1 MAARMAAALGAALL
15 AASAAQAQVPGPAQ
29 AQGQIQGQIQGQTQA
44 PEAEVWEPAST
55 TAMAITGRITLAP
68 DRITFGNRASLP
80 LEPAGEVPNFMAD
93 GQRVTATLYRVTEP
107 ANPVLLR
114 GSRLCGNGRPIR
126 TIVVWQPPPI
136 GSAAASQGRSLA
148 AFSGQAMPKGTE
160 DAGNCGTFFYEL
172 PQAPTAPLPRL
183 RR

>member
-1 MAARMAAALGAALL
+1 MAARMMAGLFAAWIAMGT
-15 AASAAQAQVPGPAQ
+15 AQAQVPGPVP
-29 AQGQIQGQIQGQTQA
+29 GQLPGPL
-44 PEAEVWEPAST
+44 PEPEVWEPAST

-80 LEPAGEVPNFMAD
+80 LEPAGEVTGFLAD

-107 ANPVLLR
+107 GNPVLLR

-126 TIVVWQPPPI
+126 AIAVWQPPPI
-136 GSAAASQGRSLA
+136 GNAPPGQDRSLA
-148 AFSGQAMPKGTE
+148 AFSGTAPPKAA
-160 DAGNCGTFFYEL
+160 DDPDSCGTFHYEL
-172 PQAPTAPLPRL
+172 PATAPRG